1 MTAPARAI
9 SPDQVRAGTVG
20 GVAAALDRSR
30 ARRRRTIYP
39 GLYWAAAAVFAGAVV
54 ALVVSL
60 ATGSAQAFA
69 HAGLGFIWSGT
80 WNPAANQYGAGVLI
94 VGTVITTGAAM
105 VLAVPVGLGVAVF
118 LSELAPAWLAGP
130 VSAVIEF
137 LAAVPSIVVGLW
149 ALLVLSPV
157 FAGHVEPTLRSVPGL
172 HWLFGGPALGP
183 SILLAAV
190 VLAIMTLPTMVTL
203 SRTALN
209 GVARTD
215 REAAMA
221 LGGTRW
227 QVIRTAVLPGAGSG
241 IAAAVT
247 LAVGRALGEA
257 IAVAMVIGNR
267 PAIPHSLLAPG
278 ATLGS
283 AIVNQFAEASPG
295 LATSSVIGLGAVL
308 LILTV
313 VVNIGGQALLR
324 RHAQP
329 DSPLPLGPPTTS
341 SRSARVGPQGW
352 SDQADGDGSDPLVEG
367 WRQRVQSSSSG
378 TLPRRRLTS
387 RLAQILCSV
396 AVLVGLAPL
405 VALLYY
411 TVARGAHAVSASF
424 LTHAPTPEGVPG
436 GGISTAIIG
445 TARIVGIALAIAIP
459 VGLFTA
465 LFLYERRGRLSAA
478 VRFSADVLTG
488 VPSILIGIFAYTVLV
503 RPLHHFSTFAGAFAI
518 AVLMT
523 PIMIRANEEALRTV
537 AVDLREAG
545 IALGVPRAR
554 VARSIIVRTALPGV
568 VSGNLLAAARGIGE
582 TAPLLFT
589 IAAPTLAMT
598 LLIFTQATQAYPDAQ
613 QTAWAAAL
621 VLLTAVLCLSI
632 AARMAAWAMTRKAR

>member
-1 MTAPARAI
+1 
-9 SPDQVRAGTVG
+9 
-20 GVAAALDRSR
+20 LDRRR
-30 ARRRRTIYP
+30 ARRRWSVYP
-39 GLYWAAAAVFAGAVV
+39 GLYWAGASVFALVVV
-54 ALVVSL
+54 ALVMSL

-69 HAGLGFIWSGT
+69 HAGLGFVWSGT
-80 WNPAANQYGAGVLI
+80 WNPAANQYGAGTLI
-94 VGTVITTGAAM
+94 VGTVITTGVAM
-105 VLAVPVGLGVAVF
+105 LLTVPIGLGVAVF
-118 LSELAPAWLAGP
+118 MSELAPTWLAGP
-130 VSAVIEF
+130 LSAVIEF

-157 FAGHVEPTLRSVPGL
+157 FASHVEPTLASIPGL
-172 HWLFGGPALGP
+172 HWLFGGPAYGP
-183 SILLAAV
+183 SVLLAAV

-203 SRTALN
+203 SRTALS

-215 REAAMA
+215 REAARA

-227 QVIRTAVLPGAGSG
+227 QVICTAVLPGAGSG

-295 LATSSVIGLGAVL
+295 LATSSVIALGAVL

-313 VVNIGGQALLR
+313 AVNMGGQALLR
-324 RHAQP
+324 RDATP
-329 DSPLPLGPPTTS
+329 KGPLPAGPPATTS
-341 SRSARVGPQGW
+341 SFTRLATP
-352 SDQADGDGSDPLVEG
+352 DPSRAVDRAESGQLIEG
-367 WRQRVQSSSSG
+367 WRQTVRSSSVA
-378 TLPRRRLTS
+378 TLPRRRLSS
-387 RLAQILCSV
+387 RLGQLLCSLT
-396 AVLVGLAPL
+396 VLAGLAPL

-411 TVARGAHAVSASF
+411 TVARGARTISGGF
-424 LTHAPTPEGVPG
+424 LIHAPAPPGVPG
-436 GGISTAIIG
+436 GGISTAIAG
-445 TARIVGIALAIAIP
+445 TAKIVGIALVIAIP

-465 LFLYERRGRLSAA
+465 LLLHERRGRLAGA
-478 VRFSADVLTG
+478 IRFSADVLTG
-488 VPSILIGIFAYTVLV
+488 VPSILIGIFAYTIVV
-503 RPLHHFSTFAGAFAI
+503 RRLHHFSTLAGVLAI

-545 IALGVPRAR
+545 VALGAPRAR
-554 VARSIIVRTALPGV
+554 VARSVVVRTALPGV
-568 VSGNLLAAARGIGE
+568 VSGNLLAAARGVGE

-598 LLIFTQATQAYPDAQ
+598 LLIFTQATEAYHGAQ

-621 VLLTAVLCLSI
+621 VLLAAVLCLSVV
-632 AARMAAWAMTRKAR
+632 ARVAAWALTRRAR

>member
-1 MTAPARAI
+1 
-9 SPDQVRAGTVG
+9 
-20 GVAAALDRSR
+20 VAEALRRRR
-30 ARRRRTIYP
+30 ARRRRSVYP
-39 GLYWAAAAVFAGAVV
+39 GLYWAATAVFALVV
-54 ALVVSL
+54 IALVVSL

-69 HAGLGFIWSGT
+69 HAGLGLVWSGT
-80 WNPAANQYGAGVLI
+80 WNPAANQYGAGILI
-94 VGTVITTGAAM
+94 VGTVITTGVAM
-105 VLAVPVGLGVAVF
+105 LLTVPVGLGVAVF
-118 LSELAPAWLAGP
+118 LSEVAPAWLAGP
-130 VSAVIEF
+130 VAAVIEF

-149 ALLVLSPV
+149 ALLVLSPT
-157 FAGHVEPTLRSVPGL
+157 FAGHVEPALASVPGL
-172 HWLFGGPALGP
+172 HWLFAGPAYGP

-203 SRTALN
+203 SRTALS

-247 LAVGRALGEA
+247 LAIGRALGEA

-267 PAIPHSLLAPG
+267 AAIPHSLLAPG

-295 LATSSVIGLGAVL
+295 LATSSVIALGAVL

-313 VVNIGGQALLR
+313 VVNMGGQALLR

-329 DSPLPLGPPTTS
+329 SGPLPAGPPAPS
-341 SRSARVGPQGW
+341 SGSAPLARSDLSAGASSQLTD
-352 SDQADGDGSDPLVEG
+352 S
-367 WRQRVQSSSSG
+367 WRGTVQSSSRD

-387 RLAQILCSV
+387 RLAQLLCTL
-396 AVLVGLAPL
+396 AVLAGLAPL

-411 TVARGAHAVSASF
+411 TVARGIRTISASF
-424 LTHAPTPEGVPG
+424 LTHAPTPPGVPG
-436 GGISTAIIG
+436 GGISSAITG
-445 TARIVGIALAIAIP
+445 TAKIVGIALAIAIP
-459 VGLFTA
+459 IGLFTA
-465 LFLYERRGRLSAA
+465 LFLYERRGRLAD
-478 VRFSADVLTG
+478 VIRFSADVLTG
-488 VPSILIGIFAYTVLV
+488 VPSILIGIFAYTILV
-503 RPLHHFSTFAGAFAI
+503 RPLHHFSTLAGAFAI

-545 IALGVPRAR
+545 IALGAPKAR
-554 VARSIIVRTALPGV
+554 VARSIILRTALPGV
-568 VSGNLLAAARGIGE
+568 VSGNLLATARGVGE

-598 LLIFTQATQAYPDAQ
+598 LLIFTQATQAYPAAQ
-613 QTAWAAAL
+613 RTAWAAAL
-621 VLLTAVLCLSI
+621 VLLAAVLCLSL
-632 AARMAAWAMTRKAR
+632 AARVLAWALTRKAR

>member
-1 MTAPARAI
+1 
-9 SPDQVRAGTVG
+9 
-20 GVAAALDRSR
+20 VAEALRRRR
-30 ARRRRTIYP
+30 ARRRRSIYP
-39 GLYWAAAAVFAGAVV
+39 GLYWAAATVFTLVV
-54 ALVVSL
+54 IALVVSL

-69 HAGLGFIWSGT
+69 HAGLGFVWSGT
-80 WNPAANQYGAGVLI
+80 WNPAANQYGAGILI
-94 VGTVITTGAAM
+94 VGTVITTGVAM
-105 VLAVPVGLGVAVF
+105 LLTVPVGLGVAVF
-118 LSELAPAWLAGP
+118 LAELAPAWLAGP

-157 FAGHVEPTLRSVPGL
+157 FAGHVEPALGSIPGL

-203 SRTALN
+203 SRTALT

-241 IAAAVT
+241 IAAAGT
-247 LAVGRALGEA
+247 LAIGRALGEA

-267 PAIPHSLLAPG
+267 PAVPHSLLAPG

-295 LATSSVIGLGAVL
+295 LATSSVIALGAVL

-313 VVNIGGQALLR
+313 VVNMGGQALLR

-329 DSPLPLGPPTTS
+329 DGPLPPGPPATS
-341 SRSARVGPQGW
+341 NAPVPSDLG
-352 SDQADGDGSDPLVEG
+352 DQAGSEASGQLLDG
-367 WRQRVQSSSSG
+367 WRQTVQSSSRG

-387 RLAQILCSV
+387 RLAQVLCTV

-411 TVARGAHAVSASF
+411 TVARGIRTISASF
-424 LTHAPTPEGVPG
+424 LTHAPTPAGVPG
-436 GGISTAIIG
+436 GGISTAITG
-445 TARIVGIALAIAIP
+445 TAKIVGIALAIAIP
-459 VGLFTA
+459 IGLFTA
-465 LFLYERRGRLSAA
+465 LFLYERRGRLAD
-478 VRFSADVLTG
+478 VIRFSADVLTG
-488 VPSILIGIFAYTVLV
+488 VPSILIGIFAYTILV
-503 RPLHHFSTFAGAFAI
+503 RPLHHFSTLAGAFAI

-523 PIMIRANEEALRTV
+523 PIIIRANEEALRTV

-545 IALGVPRAR
+545 IALGAPRAR
-554 VARSIIVRTALPGV
+554 VARSVILRTALPGV
-568 VSGNLLAAARGIGE
+568 VSGNLLAAARGVGE

-598 LLIFTQATQAYPDAQ
+598 LLIFTQATQAYPAAQ
-613 QTAWAAAL
+613 RTAWAAAL
-621 VLLTAVLCLSI
+621 ILLGAVLCLSI
-632 AARMAAWAMTRKAR
+632 AARVVAWALTRKAR

>member
-1 MTAPARAI
+1 
-9 SPDQVRAGTVG
+9 
-20 GVAAALDRSR
+20 L
-30 ARRRRTIYP
+30 RRRRVRHRRSIYP
-39 GLYWAAAAVFAGAVV
+39 GLYWAAAAVFALVV
-54 ALVVSL
+54 IALVVSL

-69 HAGLGFIWSGT
+69 HAGIGFIWSDT
-80 WNPAANQYGAGVLI
+80 WNPAANQYGAGILI
-94 VGTVITTGAAM
+94 LGTVITTGVAM
-105 VLAVPVGLGVAVF
+105 LLTVPVGLGVAVF

-157 FAGHVEPTLRSVPGL
+157 FAGHVEPALGSVPGL
-172 HWLFGGPALGP
+172 HWLFGGPAYGP

-203 SRTALN
+203 SRTALS

-241 IAAAVT
+241 IAAAGT
-247 LAVGRALGEA
+247 LAIGRALGEA

-295 LATSSVIGLGAVL
+295 LATSSVIALGAIL

-324 RHAQP
+324 RHAERGG
-329 DSPLPLGPPTTS
+329 PLPPGPPAPLNAS
-341 SRSARVGPQGW
+341 GPLAPP
-352 SDQADGDGSDPLVEG
+352 DLRGDAGGAGSGQLTAG
-367 WRQRVQSSSSG
+367 WRRTVQSSSRG
-378 TLPRRRLTS
+378 TLPRRRLIS
-387 RLAQILCSV
+387 RLAQLLCTV
-396 AVLVGLAPL
+396 AVLIGLAPL

-411 TVARGAHAVSASF
+411 TVARGVHTLSTSF
-424 LTHAPTPEGVPG
+424 LTHSPTPPGVPG
-436 GGISTAIIG
+436 GGISTAITG
-445 TARIVGIALAIAIP
+445 TAKIVGIALAIAIP
-459 VGLFTA
+459 IGLFTA
-465 LFLYERRGRLSAA
+465 LFLYERRGRVAGA

-488 VPSILIGIFAYTVLV
+488 VPSILIGIFAYTILV
-503 RPLHHFSTFAGAFAI
+503 RPLHHFSTMAGAFGI
-518 AVLMT
+518 ALLMT

-545 IALGVPRAR
+545 IALGAPKAR

-568 VSGNLLAAARGIGE
+568 VSGNLLAAARGVGE

-598 LLIFTQATQAYPDAQ
+598 LLIFTQATQAYPQAQ

-621 VLLTAVLCLSI
+621 VLLGAVLCLSV
-632 AARMAAWAMTRKAR
+632 AARVVAWALTRKAR

>member
-1 MTAPARAI
+1 
-9 SPDQVRAGTVG
+9 
-20 GVAAALDRSR
+20 VAEAL
-30 ARRRRTIYP
+30 RRRRNRHRRSIYP
-39 GLYWAAAAVFAGAVV
+39 GLYWAAAAIFGVVTV
-54 ALVVSL
+54 ALVVAL

-69 HAGLGFIWSGT
+69 HAGLGFVWSDT
-80 WNPAANQYGAGVLI
+80 WNPAANQYGAGILI
-94 VGTVITTGAAM
+94 LGTVITTGVAM
-105 VLAVPVGLGVAVF
+105 LLTVPVGLGVAVF

-130 VSAVIEF
+130 ISAVIEF

-149 ALLVLSPV
+149 ALLVLSPA
-157 FAGHVEPTLRSVPGL
+157 FAGHVEPTLASVPGL
-172 HWLFGGPALGP
+172 HWLFAGPSYGP

-203 SRTALN
+203 SRTALG

-247 LAVGRALGEA
+247 LAIGRALGEA

-267 PAIPHSLLAPG
+267 PAVPHSLLAPG

-295 LATSSVIGLGAVL
+295 LATSSVIALGALL

-324 RHAQP
+324 RHAEP
-329 DSPLPLGPPTTS
+329 NGPLPPGPPATLS
-341 SRSARVGPQGW
+341 GSPALARSDRSGATNR
-352 SDQADGDGSDPLVEG
+352 DGSGTLIEG
-367 WRQRVQSSSSG
+367 WRHLVRSSSSG

-387 RLAQILCSV
+387 RLAQLLCTL

-411 TVARGAHAVSASF
+411 TVARGIRTISASF
-424 LTHAPTPEGVPG
+424 LTHSPTPPGVPG
-436 GGISTAIIG
+436 GGISSAITG
-445 TARIVGIALAIAIP
+445 TAKIVGIALAIAIP
-459 VGLFTA
+459 IGLFTA
-465 LFLYERRGRLSAA
+465 LFLYERRGRLAAA

-488 VPSILIGIFAYTVLV
+488 VPSILIGIFAYTILV

-545 IALGVPRAR
+545 IALGAPRAR

-568 VSGNLLAAARGIGE
+568 VSGNLLAAARGVGE

-598 LLIFTQATQAYPDAQ
+598 LLIFTQATQAYPAAQ

-621 VLLTAVLCLSI
+621 VLLAAVLCLSI
-632 AARMAAWAMTRKAR
+632 AARVVAWALTRKAR